1 MIRGYE
7 VYKDVCETNAE
18 GPFGSDTA
26 AKQKCPLSWSTCTR
40 YKAVTHAVA
49 TELQP
54 RYKCD
59 CGIKIC
65 EPVIIRSW
73 QIA

>member
-1 MIRGYE
+1 MKQVQKGLLDQILQQSRNVHSLE
-7 VYKDVCETNAE
+7 VLVQDI
-18 GPFGSDTA
+18 G
-26 AKQKCPLSWSTCTR
+26 
-40 YKAVTHAVA
+40 AVTYAVA

-65 EPVIIRSW
+65 EPS
-73 QIA
+73 